1 MTLGMIWTIILRFA
15 IQDISV
21 EEMTAKEGLLLW
33 CQRKTAPYKNVNV
46 QNFHLSFKDGLA
58 FCALIHRH
66 RPDLIDYSKL
76 SKDNPL
82 ENLNTAFDVA
92 EKYLDI
98 PRMLDPDGKWIC
110 YVMESH
116 GTPRTYHWTP
126 WKTKKRYLKRR
137 EIWQCEKVNAW
148 ISCHEIEY
156 LWIFTNGFQI
166 WSTPPNL
173 MSVLSWPTC
182 HVITMLS
189 RVPNRYIDI
198 TERFWPIN
206 VH

>member
-66 RPDLIDYSKL
+66 RPDLIDYNKL

-98 PRMLDPDGKWIC
+98 PRMLDPDGKYI
-110 YVMESH
+110 YI
-116 GTPRTYHWTP
+116 YFFF
-126 WKTKKRYLKRR
+126 KRFVTFKANVKCVTLC
-137 EIWQCEKVNAW
+137 I
-148 ISCHEIEY
+148 
-156 LWIFTNGFQI
+156 
-166 WSTPPNL
+166 
-173 MSVLSWPTC
+173 LS
-182 HVITMLS
+182 
-189 RVPNRYIDI
+189 
-198 TERFWPIN
+198 IN
-206 VH
+206 VIEIFFNQIV

>member
-1 MTLGMIWTIILRFA
+1 MQEIKHNVELICLHMVYVSQKYRRFSCWTEIVDGNLKMTLGMIWTIILRFA

-66 RPDLIDYSKL
+66 RPDLIDYNKL

-98 PRMLDPDGKWIC
+98 PRMLDPDGK
-110 YVMESH
+110 YQS
-116 GTPRTYHWTP
+116 
-126 WKTKKRYLKRR
+126 
-137 EIWQCEKVNAW
+137 N
-148 ISCHEIEY
+148 
-156 LWIFTNGFQI
+156 
-166 WSTPPNL
+166 
-173 MSVLSWPTC
+173 
-182 HVITMLS
+182 
-189 RVPNRYIDI
+189 D
-198 TERFWPIN
+198 
-206 VH
+206 

>member
-46 QNFHLSFKDGLA
+46 QNFHLSFKVTYRNIFLNSIGTPNSIVLIFPFISFQDGLA

-98 PRMLDPDGKWIC
+98 PRMLDPDGKHTIF
-110 YVMESH
+110 YY
-116 GTPRTYHWTP
+116 YHFNFCELYLTEI
-126 WKTKKRYLKRR
+126 KIQIEIILINIIKIFVCTK
-137 EIWQCEKVNAW
+137 
-148 ISCHEIEY
+148 ISI
-156 LWIFTNGFQI
+156 
-166 WSTPPNL
+166 
-173 MSVLSWPTC
+173 
-182 HVITMLS
+182 
-189 RVPNRYIDI
+189 
-198 TERFWPIN
+198 
-206 VH
+206 

>member
-66 RPDLIDYSKL
+66 RPDLIDYNKL

-98 PRMLDPDGKWIC
+98 PRMLDPDGKYI
-110 YVMESH
+110 YIYFFLNVSSH
-116 GTPRTYHWTP
+116 S
-126 WKTKKRYLKRR
+126 KQML
-137 EIWQCEKVNAW
+137 NALHFAY
-148 ISCHEIEY
+148 CR
-156 LWIFTNGFQI
+156 LT
-166 WSTPPNL
+166 
-173 MSVLSWPTC
+173 
-182 HVITMLS
+182 
-189 RVPNRYIDI
+189 
-198 TERFWPIN
+198 
-206 VH
+206 

>member
-66 RPDLIDYSKL
+66 RPDLIDYNKL

-98 PRMLDPDGKWIC
+98 PRMLDPDGKI
-110 YVMESH
+110 YLTLFTIFFFIKYFYISLYNVYE
-116 GTPRTYHWTP
+116 
-126 WKTKKRYLKRR
+126 KKAHLK
-137 EIWQCEKVNAW
+137 
-148 ISCHEIEY
+148 
-156 LWIFTNGFQI
+156 
-166 WSTPPNL
+166 
-173 MSVLSWPTC
+173 LS
-182 HVITMLS
+182 
-189 RVPNRYIDI
+189 
-198 TERFWPIN
+198 
-206 VH
+206 